1 MKYQSKCQKCEQNVF
16 CALFR
21 ISNNTT
27 LDKNVIFC
35 QLLFPQ
41 VVQEQTLG
49 EVGNWVVVWWTV
61 VS

>member
-1 MKYQSKCQKCEQNVF
+1 VF

-49 EVGNWVVVWWTV
+49 EVGN
-61 VS
+61 

>member
-49 EVGNWVVVWWTV
+49 EVGN
-61 VS
+61 